1 MLKIMHLRQLY
12 RCCVTVIV
20 VFDSGT
26 ICWMLQR
33 VNFRKCFKRKLNT
46 VNIWQ
51 LPANWSLT
59 KVWLLFFSIITT
71 IVTTW
76 TRTSHLARLMVYL
89 LALCLEESLTLSLS
103 QMGVVCHPLW
113 RKAGI
118 QLQLQ
123 WTSAMTKYRAF
134 ESCTKQAVA
143 PMVDLTTYSLRL
155 SFTSC

>member
-12 RCCVTVIV
+12 RCRVTVIV
-20 VFDSGT
+20 VFDWGT
-26 ICWMLQR
+26 ICWVLQR

-46 VNIWQ
+46 VNSWQ
-51 LPANWSLT
+51 LLANWSLT

-89 LALCLEESLTLSLS
+89 VPLCLEGSLTFSVS
-103 QMGVVCHPLW
+103 QMGVVCHQFWL
-113 RKAGI
+113 KAGI

-123 WTSAMTKYRAF
+123 WTSEMTDYRAF
-134 ESCTKQAVA
+134 ESCSEQAVA
-143 PMVDLTTYSLRL
+143 PVVDLTTYSLRL
-155 SFTSC
+155 SFASC